1 MKTFQLS
8 EYTRFIRR
16 VLALNSP
23 EAIWISAE
31 LGQVNVSRGHTYLT
45 FIEKDEDGESIIAQV
60 DGVLWR
66 GRNIQLQKD
75 HGPSILRLFQTGM
88 EVRLRVVADFH
99 DQFGFKLIVEEA
111 DPVHTLGKLEIKRQ
125 EILNRLQAGGFLDLN
140 KEKPLPLVPQ
150 RLAVISSETAAGY
163 ADFRQQLLRNP
174 DHYYYEVTLFPAA
187 MQGESSP
194 GEVSRM
200 LRRIEDRKDEFDA
213 VIIVRGGGARMD
225 LLAFDDEQ
233 LCLLAAEHSLPIIVG
248 IGHETDE
255 VLLDYVAHL
264 SLKTPTA
271 VASFML
277 DRSARLESHV
287 LQLAQDI
294 KHGSE
299 QCLRFEQRNLD
310 QSAQQL
316 QLSTAAVV
324 QGQKLRLKHH
334 WQTLPQ
340 LVKSNFQRA
349 EQHLDQSEVL
359 LTALRPETTL
369 ARGYALV
376 SQDGKII
383 RKATE
388 VKPGAKLSIRFQDG
402 EIEAG
407 E

>member
-16 VLALNSP
+16 VLALNTP
-23 EAIWISAE
+23 EAVWISAE

-45 FIEKDEDGESIIAQV
+45 LIEKEADGENLLAQV
-60 DGVLWR
+60 DAVLWR
-66 GRNIQLQKD
+66 GKNLQLQKD
-75 HGPSILRLFQTGM
+75 YGPAILRIFQTGM

-99 DQFGFKLIVEEA
+99 DKFGFKLIVEDA
-111 DPVHTLGKLEIKRQ
+111 DPAHTLGQLEIKRQ
-125 EILNRLQAGGFLDLN
+125 AVLNRLRAGGFLAMN
-140 KEKPLPLVPQ
+140 KEKPLPLLPQ

-163 ADFRQQLLRNP
+163 ADFRQQLLRNS
-174 DHYYYEVTLFPAA
+174 DHYYYDITLFPAA
-187 MQGESSP
+187 MQGEAAASEI
-194 GEVSRM
+194 GRM
-200 LRRIEDRKDEFDA
+200 LRRIEDRKEDFDA
-213 VIIVRGGGARMD
+213 VVVIRGGGARMD

-233 LCLLAAEHSLPIIVG
+233 LCQTAAQLSLPIIVG

-271 VASFML
+271 VAAFIL
-277 DRSARLESHV
+277 DRSARLEGHV
-287 LQLAQDI
+287 MQLAQDI
-294 KHGSE
+294 KRGAE

-310 QSAQQL
+310 QAGQQL
-316 QLSTAAVV
+316 KLSTAATL
-324 QGQKLRLKHH
+324 QTQKLRLEHYAK
-334 WQTLPQ
+334 TLPQ
-340 LVKSNFQRA
+340 LVKSNFQQA
-349 EQHLDQSEVL
+349 TQHLNQSEAL

-376 SQDGKII
+376 SQNGMII

-388 VKPGAKLSIRFQDG
+388 VNPDEKLKIRFQDG

-407 E
+407 

>member
-23 EAIWISAE
+23 EAVWISAE

-45 FIEKDEDGESIIAQV
+45 FVEKDKDGESILAQV

-75 HGPSILRLFQTGM
+75 HGPSILRIFQTGM

-99 DQFGFKLIVEEA
+99 DKFGFKLIVADA

-125 EILNRLQAGGFLDLN
+125 ETLNRLQAGGFLALN
-140 KEKPLPLVPQ
+140 KEKPLPLLPQ

-163 ADFRQQLLRNP
+163 ADFRQQLLQNSDRY
-174 DHYYYEVTLFPAA
+174 HYDMTLFPAA
-187 MQGESSP
+187 MQGEASP

-200 LRRIEDRKDEFDA
+200 LRRIEDRKAEFDA
-213 VIIVRGGGARMD
+213 VIIIRGGGARMD

-233 LCLLAAEHSLPIIVG
+233 LCRAAAVHSLPIIVG

-255 VLLDYVAHL
+255 VLLDYVAQL

-271 VASFML
+271 VAAFLL
-277 DRSARLESHV
+277 DRSARLEGHV

-294 KHGSE
+294 KRGVE

-316 QLSTAAVV
+316 KLSTAAVL
-324 QGQKLRLKHH
+324 QAQRLRLDHH
-334 WQTLPQ
+334 AQMLPA
-340 LVKSNFQRA
+340 LVKTNFQQA
-349 EQHLDQSEVL
+349 NQQLNQLEAL

-376 SQDGKII
+376 SQNGKII
-383 RKATE
+383 QKAAD
-388 VKPGAKLSIRFQDG
+388 VQPGEALKIRFQDG
-402 EIEAG
+402 EIG
-407 E
+407 LR